1 MKLKHLMVAIFLLIF
16 LSRCLANNCQG
27 KQTTN
32 PIQLQLLLITN
43 WCVRCRLGDADL
55 AGANLVN
62 ANLDG
67 ADLSK
72 ANLSG
77 AKFNWY
83 DIDSGN
89 GFGFSSSCNVDVSAS
104 LKGANLSGKL
114 NSSK

>member
-1 MKLKHLMVAIFLLIF
+1 MVAIFLLIF

-27 KQTTN
+27 KQATN

-55 AGANLVN
+55 AGANLSKANLVN

-67 ADLSK
+67 ANLHS

-77 AKFNWY
+77 AELNWEDVNYGAKEKINRAFGLRPYLKF
-83 DIDSGN
+83 
-89 GFGFSSSCNVDVSAS
+89 
-104 LKGANLSGKL
+104 
-114 NSSK
+114 